1 MEGDM
6 VEEYFDNSD
15 IRILPKEA
23 LGLIKNYFE
32 DNMSKYLLK
41 KEYLHS
47 PYWSIA
53 FSNNEINILIEGDVG
68 FDAKISIEN
77 IDFPL
82 WQFDRRVA
90 NTTKTNSKNILF
102 VLDTIK
108 RLLQE

>member
-1 MEGDM
+1 MEGNM
-6 VEEYFDNSD
+6 VDDYFDNSD

-23 LGLIKNYFE
+23 IRLIKEYFNN
-32 DNMSKYLLK
+32 NMPKYLLK
-41 KEYLHS
+41 NEYLHS

-68 FDAKISIEN
+68 FNAKISIEKT
-77 IDFPL
+77 DFPL

-102 VLDTIK
+102 VLDVIK
-108 RLLQE
+108 VFSEN